1 MQSLG
6 LARDNRQRNTIFAL
20 MAIYRQIL
28 KEYWGYDDFRP
39 LQGDIIR
46 SVAAGRD
53 TLGLMPTGGGKSLT
67 FQVPALAM
75 EGICMV
81 VTPLIALMTDQV
93 QNLAARGIKA
103 LAIHSGMSR
112 DEITIA
118 FDNAVFGGYKF
129 LYISPERLATVQFR
143 EKLHQLKISI
153 IAVDEAHCI
162 SQWGYDFRPSYLK
175 LAEIRQQLPNVP
187 VLALTATATPDVV
200 DDIQNKLLFKTHHV
214 FRKSFER
221 PNVTYVVRQAEDKE
235 GQLLKVLRSVPGCGI
250 VYVRNR
256 KKTKE
261 IALFLRENGISAD
274 FFHAGLDHPVRNE
287 RQKQW
292 STGKTRIMV
301 ATNAFGMGID
311 KPDVRV
317 VVHIEAPDSLE
328 AYFQE
333 AGRAGRD
340 EKRAYAVLLWSN
352 HDKAKLH
359 RQVTTTF
366 PEPDVVR
373 RVYDA
378 LGNFFQLAAGAGYL
392 MSYDFNMGRFC
403 EAYGFNM
410 VTVFSSLRLLEKAG
424 YLQFTEDLNQ
434 PSRIHFTM
442 ERDEL
447 YKFQVANREL
457 DGFVKLLMRSYT
469 GLFADFVPISEDLLA
484 SRANASRDMVY
495 QYLKQ
500 LNQLRVIKYIPQR
513 KGPQIIYSQSRE
525 ESRYV
530 VMTKEVY
537 ASRRARYEFQVEA
550 VIDYA
555 TRTHICRSKLLLH
568 YFGEKDAPACGRC
581 DVCLERK
588 KHELDDA
595 LFEQIQAD
603 LKNILAKGAIP
614 YQMLIQQSAHSEVD
628 VQKVLRWLEDNEV
641 IVTDEDGHLEWIRE

>member
-1 MQSLG
+1 
-6 LARDNRQRNTIFAL
+6 

-28 KEYWGYDDFRP
+28 KQYWGFDDFRP

-46 SVAAGRD
+46 SIASGHD

-67 FQVPALAM
+67 FQVPALAA
-75 EGICMV
+75 EGICIV
-81 VTPLIALMTDQV
+81 VTPLIALMNDQV
-93 QNLAARGIKA
+93 NNLKQRGIKA
-103 LAIHSGMSR
+103 LSIHSGMSR
-112 DEITIA
+112 DEISIA
-118 FDNAVFGGYKF
+118 FDNAVFGGFKF

-143 EKLHQLKISI
+143 EKMHNLNISL

-175 LAEIRQQLPNVP
+175 LAEIRQLLPEVP
-187 VLALTATATPDVV
+187 VLALTATATPEVV
-200 DDIQNKLLFKTHHV
+200 DDIQDKLLFKTRNV

-221 PNVTYVVRQAEDKE
+221 SNVTYVVRQADDKE
-235 GQLLKVLRSVPGCGI
+235 AQMLKILTSVPGCGI
-250 VYVRNR
+250 IYVRNR

-274 FFHAGLDHPVRNE
+274 FFHAGLNHATRNE

-292 STGKTRIMV
+292 TTGKIRIMV

-317 VVHIEAPDSLE
+317 VIHIEAPDSLE

-340 EKRAYAVLLWSN
+340 EKRAFAVLLWSN
-352 HDKAKLH
+352 SDKAKLH

-366 PEPDVVR
+366 PEPDVVK
-373 RVYDA
+373 RVYDS
-378 LGNFFQLAAGAGYL
+378 LGNFFQLAVGSGFL
-392 MSYDFNMGRFC
+392 MSYDFNIAKFC
-403 EAYGFNM
+403 EAYSFNI

-424 YLQFTEDLNQ
+424 YLEFTEDLNM
-434 PSRIHFTM
+434 PSRIHFIM

-447 YKFQVANREL
+447 YKFQVANR
-457 DGFVKLLMRSYT
+457 DFDAFIKLLLRSYT
-469 GLFADFVPISEDLLA
+469 GLFIDYVPIDENVLA
-484 SRANASRDMVY
+484 TRTTSTRDVVY
-495 QYLKQ
+495 QYLKKLSQ
-500 LNQLRVIKYIPQR
+500 QHVIKYIPQR

-525 ESRYV
+525 DSRYV

-537 ASRRARYEFQVEA
+537 ASRRTRYELQVEA

-568 YFGEKDAPACGRC
+568 YFGEKEAPACGRC
-581 DVCLERK
+581 DVCIERK
-588 KHELDDA
+588 KHELDDL
-595 LFEQIQAD
+595 LFDQIQD
-603 LKNILAKGAIP
+603 KIKTILTNGALP
-614 YQMLIQQSAHSEVD
+614 YQSLLQQSGYPEVQL
-628 VQKVLRWLEDNEV
+628 QKVIRWLEDNEV
-641 IVTDEDGHLEWIRE
+641 IVTDEDGHLEWITR